1 MSGIPRLIR
10 SSKRTRLSLYPCCIF
25 LLGMHTNAEV
35 LCIFVRLASWLSM
48 PWSQFTPRGVRDRYT
63 PCYVGTRALYV
74 DSYAHDGMT
83 DKTVHSVSLGSSH
96 DRSNNRILVEFRHRV
111 DETFASNLIVR
122 LRN

>member
-1 MSGIPRLIR
+1 MSGIPRHIR
-10 SSKRTRLSLYPCCIF
+10 SSKRTRLPLYPCCIF
-25 LLGMHTNAEV
+25 LVGMHTTAVV

-63 PCYVGTRALYV
+63 PCYVGTRAMYV
-74 DSYAHDGMT
+74 YGYAHDRVT
-83 DKTVHSVSLGSSH
+83 DETLHSVSLGSSR